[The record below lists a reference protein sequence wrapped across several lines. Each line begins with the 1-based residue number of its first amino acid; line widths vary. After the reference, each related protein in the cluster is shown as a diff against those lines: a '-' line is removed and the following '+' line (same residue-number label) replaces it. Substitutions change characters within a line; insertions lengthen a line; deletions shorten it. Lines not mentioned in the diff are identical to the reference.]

1 MVSSLQRY
9 AIKRFFHLI
18 PVLFGVSVI
27 TFLFIHLAPGGP
39 AYAIYGAEATPE
51 RVAQL
56 RAQYGLDE
64 PLTVQYLTWVTN
76 VLQLELGE
84 SIVQGVPVLSL
95 ILTKLPVSASLAIGS
110 LLVSLSISIPAGII
124 SAVEKDEWADSAART
139 FAFWG
144 VSMPNFWLGILLI
157 LVVSV
162 WLDLLPIYGYVNLS
176 DSVVGWVRHLIL
188 PSITLG
194 TALAAIVTRI
204 MRSSMLET
212 LNEDYL
218 KTARAKGVGKRQ
230 VITGHALRNAL
241 IPVTTIVGLQL
252 GFLLGGSVLIEVV
265 FALPGMGQLVVNSIF
280 SRDFPVVQGAVL
292 VYALI
297 FVLVNLGVD
306 LLYALIDPRIEY

>member
-1 MVSSLQRY
+1 MVSDFQRY
-9 AIKRFFHLI
+9 ALKRIFHLF

-39 AYAIYGAEATPE
+39 AYAMLGAEATPE
-51 RVAQL
+51 KVANL
-56 RAQYGLDE
+56 RAQYGLNE
-64 PLTVQYLTWVTN
+64 PLYEQYLVWITN
-76 VLQLELGE
+76 VLQLKLGE
-84 SIVQGVPVLSL
+84 SIINGTLVKTLL
-95 ILTKLPVSASLAIGS
+95 INKLPVSASLAIGS
-110 LLVSLSISIPAGII
+110 LLVSLFISIPAGII
-124 SAVEKDEWADSAART
+124 SAVERDEWPDTVART

-157 LVVSV
+157 LFVSV
-162 WLDLLPIYGYVNLS
+162 QLDLLPIYGYVS
-176 DSVVGWVRHLIL
+176 PSVSIVGWIKHLIL

-218 KTARAKGVGKRQ
+218 KTARAKGVGERDII
-230 VITGHALRNAL
+230 VRHALRNAL

-252 GFLLGGSVLIEVV
+252 GFLLGGSVIIEVV

-280 SRDFPVVQGAVL
+280 SRDFPVVQSAVL

-306 LLYALIDPRIEY
+306 FLYAVIDPRINY